1 MKVLFQYI
9 HTLSIAAS
17 LLCFSSCNGSVT
29 EKLHTAESIVHQ
41 RPDSAYLIL
50 REIDYNDIEDDSL
63 KAKYILT
70 KAITNLRIGR
80 SLITDTLLNDAAEY
94 YVSVGD
100 TANWVLASQML
111 SGYDFTTGNPEDAR
125 LRLANMIPRIK
136 NQELLW
142 DTYIHLLEIAIN
154 SRKYDDAYNYADWL
168 LNHTNI
174 PDQIL
179 RFSSAKG
186 GTQYYM
192 GNFDKAI
199 SIFDSI
205 IASGTIDRASRK
217 AAIDFYSEYAEM
229 LDAAGYSAKAID
241 IIDNAYGNPHDLK
254 TSDNV
259 TRLISLAQYYANTG
273 NTSKAKELLDSIN
286 IDGTQSVFEVYSSI
300 GMLKTAI
307 DYKQSGHFPAEFMH
321 EVAKTM
327 HLNFRLSQIDRQTA
341 MESVIELSNDKT
353 DLKIQQQ
360 RLWLLI
366 FGILLFAT
374 IGAVTIYIAL
384 NRRKQRLI
392 DAEERI
398 ETLDRMLKEVKHPD
412 KTDKETALKRIVLQQ
427 MGILKKFASAPTEQ
441 NKDVLRKIADI
452 GDSHDSDTNRLVDW
466 HNLYTLVDELFD
478 RFHDKLMKR
487 YPDFFTDKEIQL
499 ICLLKA
505 DFSTKEIGFLT
516 GQSSA
521 SVYVRKSTIRKK
533 LGTVENGDFM
543 AQIESE
549 MRHL

>member
-1 MKVLFQYI
+1 MKALFQYI
-9 HTLSIAAS
+9 YTLSIAAS
-17 LLCFSSCNGSVT
+17 LLCFSSCVGSVN

-41 RPDSAYLIL
+41 RPDSAYLII
-50 REIDYNDIEDDSL
+50 REIDYNDLEDDSL

-192 GNFDKAI
+192 GNFNKAI

-259 TRLISLAQYYANTG
+259 THWLSITPTPATRQKLKNCLTALIS
-273 NTSKAKELLDSIN
+273 
-286 IDGTQSVFEVYSSI
+286 
-300 GMLKTAI
+300 TA
-307 DYKQSGHFPAEFMH
+307 
-321 EVAKTM
+321 
-327 HLNFRLSQIDRQTA
+327 
-341 MESVIELSNDKT
+341 
-353 DLKIQQQ
+353 
-360 RLWLLI
+360 
-366 FGILLFAT
+366 
-374 IGAVTIYIAL
+374 
-384 NRRKQRLI
+384 
-392 DAEERI
+392 
-398 ETLDRMLKEVKHPD
+398 
-412 KTDKETALKRIVLQQ
+412 
-427 MGILKKFASAPTEQ
+427 
-441 NKDVLRKIADI
+441 
-452 GDSHDSDTNRLVDW
+452 
-466 HNLYTLVDELFD
+466 HN
-478 RFHDKLMKR
+478 
-487 YPDFFTDKEIQL
+487 Q
-499 ICLLKA
+499 
-505 DFSTKEIGFLT
+505 FL
-516 GQSSA
+516 
-521 SVYVRKSTIRKK
+521 KSTQ
-533 LGTVENGDFM
+533 
-543 AQIESE
+543 A
-549 MRHL
+549 